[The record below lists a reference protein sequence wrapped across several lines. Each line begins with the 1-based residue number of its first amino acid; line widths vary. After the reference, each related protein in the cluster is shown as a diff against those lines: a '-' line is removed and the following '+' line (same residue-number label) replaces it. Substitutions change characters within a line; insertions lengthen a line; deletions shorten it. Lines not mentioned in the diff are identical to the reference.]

1 MIFVFLDPDTNLMTT
16 ASLEP
21 EGIDAIEVD
30 DEFFDINSVYISEGR
45 LLPVPPAPS
54 AFHWFDPWAGIWV
67 DDRSPAD
74 ALAAARA
81 GASMS
86 RSDFVL
92 AIKNSSLVDMSIAEA
107 GQAARGEIPAPIE
120 TIIAS
125 LPAGMQLEAV
135 VRWSGATMIERSNPI
150 LAVLAEALS
159 ITDAQLDALFD
170 IAPPPDQPQETQ
182 P

>member
-16 ASLEP
+16 ASVEP
-21 EGIDAIEVD
+21 EGVDAIAVVD
-30 DEFFDINSVYISEGR
+30 EIFDINSVYISDGQ

-54 AFHWFDPWAGIWV
+54 VFHWFDPSAGLWV

-81 GASMS
+81 AANMS

-92 AIKNSSLVDMSIAEA
+92 AIKNSGLVDMSIAEA
-107 GQAARGEIPAPIE
+107 GQAARGEIPAPFE
-120 TIIAS
+120 AIIAT

-159 ITDAQLDALFD
+159 ITDAQLDALFG